1 MMRCTVHPFSVKGS
15 LSSWRAWIEIY
26 GPRHASHDGPSL
38 SSRRVWIEIFRVLA
52 LIRHLGRRSPQGE
65 CGLKFLD
72 RLVKRSVTGSLSLRR
87 AWIETTLT
95 IGLYSMLCRPRL
107 SFCVKLPSRRC
118 VVISDAE
125 FDRWGEAAERGDYG
139 GSKGPVMHGPIFPV
153 DADYPDIVSLGVS
166 ADMLA
171 LVDAKARR
179 LGVGRDDV
187 IRHAIARDLVD
198 A

>member
-1 MMRCTVHPFSVKGS
+1 MLFVVSAVLFDMLKARQLACVSKSGQKCPAAQS
-15 LSSWRAWIEIY
+15 LSS
-26 GPRHASHDGPSL
+26 
-38 SSRRVWIEIFRVLA
+38 
-52 LIRHLGRRSPQGE
+52 
-65 CGLKFLD
+65 
-72 RLVKRSVTGSLSLRR
+72 RR

-95 IGLYSMLCRPRL
+95 IGVYSMLCRPRL

-153 DADYPDIVSLGVS
+153 DADYPDSVSLGVS

>member
-1 MMRCTVHPFSVKGS
+1 MTDAATIDNAQQPQGGGFEGRPVHRTVEVWS
-15 LSSWRAWIEIY
+15 LSS
-26 GPRHASHDGPSL
+26 
-38 SSRRVWIEIFRVLA
+38 
-52 LIRHLGRRSPQGE
+52 
-65 CGLKFLD
+65 
-72 RLVKRSVTGSLSLRR
+72 RR

-125 FDRWGEAAERGDYG
+125 FDRWCEAAERGDYG

-153 DADYPDIVSLGVS
+153 DADYPDSVSLGVS

>member
-1 MMRCTVHPFSVKGS
+1 MDIKNEIESQLLVLDMLFVVSAVLFDMLKARQLACVSKSGQKCPAAQS
-15 LSSWRAWIEIY
+15 LSS
-26 GPRHASHDGPSL
+26 
-38 SSRRVWIEIFRVLA
+38 
-52 LIRHLGRRSPQGE
+52 
-65 CGLKFLD
+65 
-72 RLVKRSVTGSLSLRR
+72 RR

-139 GSKGPVMHGPIFPV
+139 GSKGPVIHGPIFPV
-153 DADYPDIVSLGVS
+153 DADYPDSVSLGVS

>member
-1 MMRCTVHPFSVKGS
+1 M
-15 LSSWRAWIEIY
+15 
-26 GPRHASHDGPSL
+26 
-38 SSRRVWIEIFRVLA
+38 
-52 LIRHLGRRSPQGE
+52 
-65 CGLKFLD
+65 
-72 RLVKRSVTGSLSLRR
+72 
-87 AWIETTLT
+87 
-95 IGLYSMLCRPRL
+95 
-107 SFCVKLPSRRC
+107 
-118 VVISDAE
+118 ISDAE

-179 LGVGRDDV
+179 LGVGCDDV

>member
-1 MMRCTVHPFSVKGS
+1 M
-15 LSSWRAWIEIY
+15 
-26 GPRHASHDGPSL
+26 
-38 SSRRVWIEIFRVLA
+38 
-52 LIRHLGRRSPQGE
+52 
-65 CGLKFLD
+65 
-72 RLVKRSVTGSLSLRR
+72 
-87 AWIETTLT
+87 
-95 IGLYSMLCRPRL
+95 
-107 SFCVKLPSRRC
+107 
-118 VVISDAE
+118 ISDAE
-125 FDRWGEAAERGDYG
+125 FDRWGEAAERGDYC

-153 DADYPDIVSLGVS
+153 DADCPDIVSLGVS

>member
-1 MMRCTVHPFSVKGS
+1 MDGLLGS
-15 LSSWRAWIEIY
+15 FLRGE
-26 GPRHASHDGPSL
+26 SL
-38 SSRRVWIEIFRVLA
+38 PARGVRIEIFGPFGQAIA
-52 LIRHLGRRSPQGE
+52 LGHSPQGE

-72 RLVKRSVTGSLSLRR
+72 RLVKRSVTESLSSRR